1 MFWSTDIKANVL
13 LTNIPLKLIGLENE
27 WKGKEYLM
35 NEFEENKLRHVM
47 EQEMQQGIAH
57 VTIDQGIV
65 MILDQLME
73 ILVQDMIKGK
83 VLRNI

>member
-1 MFWSTDIKANVL
+1 M
-13 LTNIPLKLIGLENE
+13 LTKIPLKHSLISWRNFIGLENE
-27 WKGKEYLM
+27 WKGKEFLM
-35 NEFEENKLRHVM
+35 NGFEENKLKHVM
-47 EQEMQQGIAH
+47 EQEMQLEIAH

>member
-1 MFWSTDIKANVL
+1 M

-35 NEFEENKLRHVM
+35 NGFEENKLKHVM
-47 EQEMQQGIAH
+47 EQEMQLEIAH

-73 ILVQDMIKGK
+73 ILVQDMIKGNSI
-83 VLRNI
+83 LRKIIT